1 METVIEP
8 RPHYAGEV
16 RHVIDDKNR
25 LTIPKAWRKIGGSD
39 FFMFPRAD
47 RQCLRIMT
55 PAEFSRM
62 IAKAE
67 AATDLTTAQ
76 IGAYLRF
83 MHASAQQASAD
94 TQGRMV
100 LPENFCSQ
108 LDLRGEVVLSGN
120 HGLFEVWNGPEWDR
134 VMGHDKPLY
143 REAAG
148 KLEY

>member
-1 METVIEP
+1 M
-8 RPHYAGEV
+8 

-39 FFMFPRAD
+39 FFMLPRAD
-47 RQCLRIMT
+47 RPCLRVMT

-67 AATDLTTAQ
+67 ASTDLTTEQ

-83 MHASAQQASAD
+83 MHASAQQATAD

-100 LPENFCSQ
+100 LPENFCSE
-108 LDLRGEVVLSGN
+108 LELRGEVVLSGN
-120 HGLFEVWNGPEWDR
+120 HGLFELWNGPEWDR
-134 VMGHDKPLY
+134 VVGHDKPLY